1 MKISLKNNYLLFFN
15 KKLMI
20 FALLNQF
27 DMNQFNATVL
37 KIMHFIFWLVFIG
50 LCIKT
55 GAIVVSFIVSLWVN
69 SVGAKDLYMG
79 LDLSSVMVL
88 HRWHYIHIV
97 SLLITVHV
105 LKAYMAYIIIKIFM
119 KFNVAKPFES
129 GIQKQILKISYVAFS
144 TGIVALISASYSK
157 WLLKKGATIP
167 VDWAANEILF
177 FAGIIYI
184 IALVFEKGTELQTE
198 QDLTV

>member
-1 MKISLKNNYLLFFN
+1 
-15 KKLMI
+15 MI

-27 DMNQFNATVL
+27 NMNQFNATVL
-37 KIMHFIFWLVFIG
+37 KIMHFIFWLVFLG

-79 LDLSSVMVL
+79 LDLSSVMAL

-157 WLLKKGATIP
+157 WLLKKGATIS